1 LFVVVLLE
9 AILSDPIGVDKAEE
23 VTGERGSNAATRLRI
38 QANSNL
44 FKGYPADSTCR
55 DLASDDFRLGVIK
68 RREEHSP
75 LATSLKRSA
84 NLARASRVQC
94 KRCDECVGR

>member
-44 FKGYPADSTCR
+44 FKGHPADSACR
-55 DLASDDFRLGVIK
+55 DLASDDFRLGVIE
-68 RREEHSP
+68 RWEEHSP
-75 LATSLKRSA
+75 LATGLKHSA
-84 NLARASRVQC
+84 NLARAGRVQC